1 MIRHTKIIATIGP
14 VSIPLPILKRMV
26 SSGMNIARINT
37 KYGNDRQ
44 YLEIISN
51 LKKLNDCEI
60 LFDIKGTEILKWL
73 KTQEFDY
80 LAVSFAETA
89 SQIRKTK
96 KILSMENV
104 KLVSKI
110 ETRKGIENIDQLIE
124 ESDGIM
130 VARGD
135 LGRHI
140 PIEQVPLFQKLII
153 KKCNKKDKMAITA
166 TEMLLSMTKL
176 KSPTRAEVADVA
188 NAVLD
193 GSGALM
199 LSEETAIGKYP
210 ALSVKTMAKIIK
222 EVELWQEKKEAL
234 I

>member
-1 MIRHTKIIATIGP
+1 
-14 VSIPLPILKRMV
+14 
-26 SSGMNIARINT
+26 MNIARINT

-80 LAVSFAETA
+80 LAVSFAETTA
-89 SQIRKTK
+89 QIRKTK